1 MCVCVCVRVC
11 VCVCVCVNDSLGI
24 SGSLLCATYVSVNRP
39 ADLQRGA
46 KFCPSLIYDLRE
58 HSFSRTAI

>member
-1 MCVCVCVRVC
+1 MCPFFRVNEQCVCVCVW
-11 VCVCVCVNDSLGI
+11 LGI

-46 KFCPSLIYDLRE
+46 KFCPISDL
-58 HSFSRTAI
+58 